1 MLRHSVIRA
10 LMACLGVRENELGAY
25 ALLCCAAA
33 AAEFEVHGEPWE
45 VNEVVEVF
53 AEVTHSHVLD
63 VRAHLAY
70 LCCKHDLPPAQ
81 LVVKFL
87 AERAVKLEAEIAE
100 LNNGTHKEG
109 GTL

>member
-10 LMACLGVRENELGAY
+10 LMACLGVRENEPGAL

-33 AAEFEVHGEPWE
+33 AAEFEVQGESWE
-45 VNEVVEVF
+45 IDDAVEAF
-53 AEVTHSHVLD
+53 AEVTRRHVLD

-87 AERAVKLEAEIAE
+87 AERAVKLEVEIAE
-100 LNNGTHKEG
+100 LNNGTHK
-109 GTL
+109 